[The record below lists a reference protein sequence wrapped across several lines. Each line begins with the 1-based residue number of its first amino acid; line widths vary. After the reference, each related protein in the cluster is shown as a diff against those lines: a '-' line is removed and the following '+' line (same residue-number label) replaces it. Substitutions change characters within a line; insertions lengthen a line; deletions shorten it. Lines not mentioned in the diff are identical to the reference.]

1 MHLRILICI
10 LLVPLAA
17 STRRSSRPC
26 NPSCLKLSDLEVW
39 RREQGWWV
47 GNYTLYGPEG
57 DPFVSSDWPYNYAQY
72 RGFIHIEL
80 KGPCLQQRN
89 VFLYPPLPKTDCTG
103 PDNVR
108 GEGKCGI
115 NGNERV
121 FEAEQNAVDC
131 DGNLAGPFGTPP
143 NAFDTETIV
152 TIGND
157 DTVLY
162 QVRLPKAAGGAL
174 FQNQLTTLSPDGTR
188 LRTAQGLV
196 PGTATARS
204 LSFFR
209 ERRVSKKEWMKQL
222 AETRAKFNILESDY
236 CGWDIA
242 AMRTTKTCEEHFTT
256 PKCAVKPRNR
266 RKCLRKLRRYRRSCK
281 PGFME
286 ECRCLK
292 H

>member
-1 MHLRILICI
+1 MRLSLLISV
-10 LLVPLAA
+10 LLVGAA
-17 STRRSSRPC
+17 SSSSSVSHSC
-26 NPSCLKLSDLEVW
+26 DPSCLKLSSLEVW

-47 GNYTLYGPEG
+47 GNYTFLGADG
-57 DPFVSSDWPYNYAQY
+57 APFVSSVWPYDYAQY

-89 VFLYPPLPKTDCTG
+89 VFVYPPLPKGDCTS
-103 PDNVR
+103 PDNVK
-108 GEGKCGI
+108 GEGKCGV

-131 DGNLAGPFGTPP
+131 NGNLAGPFGTPP
-143 NAFDTETIV
+143 NAFDTETTV
-152 TIGND
+152 TLGND

-174 FQNQLTTLSPDGTR
+174 FQNQLTTLGPDGTR
-188 LRTAQGLV
+188 LRTAQGII
-196 PGTATARS
+196 PGTGRPTS

-209 ERRVSKKEWMKQL
+209 EQRVSKQEWMKQL
-222 AETRAKFNILESDY
+222 AETRAKFNVLESDY

-242 AMRTTKTCEEHFTT
+242 SLRTTKTCEEHFTT
-256 PKCAVKPRNR
+256 PKCAIKPRNR
-266 RKCLRKLRRYRRSCK
+266 RKCIQALRRYKRGCK

-286 ECRCLK
+286 KCRCFRL
-292 H
+292 